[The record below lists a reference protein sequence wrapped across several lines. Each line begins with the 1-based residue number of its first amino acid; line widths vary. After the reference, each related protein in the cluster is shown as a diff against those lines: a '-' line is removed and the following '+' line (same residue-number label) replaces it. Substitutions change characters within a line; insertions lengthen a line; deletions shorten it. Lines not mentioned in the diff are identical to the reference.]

1 MIELTVKEVISNNA
15 NIFIEKRTI
24 YISKIIITSGDGII
38 YIHLYD
44 LDSNTVFII
53 CSGTLKKMFTKS
65 SLLKVCKYFY
75 VIRGSI
81 YKSLED
87 FCNLIPSNR
96 ILQIIEYDN

>member
-1 MIELTVKEVISNNA
+1 MIELTVREVISA
-15 NIFIEKRTI
+15 NSKIFLRTI
-24 YISKIIITSGDGII
+24 YISRVIITSDDRII

-44 LDSNTVFII
+44 LDSNTDFII
-53 CSGTLKKMFTKS
+53 CSGTLKKIFTKS
-65 SLLKVCKYFY
+65 SLLKVCKHFY